1 VRWYTKLPFDGI
13 FIQQYFFTTNYWNR
27 TTIVEIIVGGW
38 VVCLFETQCSNAMR
52 PKTEVIIT
60 IHQYERVIVDCDNP
74 GMVTLLC
81 MPKVSVSY
89 VVFIITQR
97 SLW

>member
-1 VRWYTKLPFDGI
+1 MAYLFSNIFTK
-13 FIQQYFFTTNYWNR
+13 NYWNR
-27 TTIVEIIVGGW
+27 ITIVEIIVGGW
-38 VVCLFETQCSNAMR
+38 VVCFFETQCSTAMR

-60 IHQYERVIVDCDNP
+60 ILQYERVIVGCGNP
-74 GMVTLLC
+74 TLLC